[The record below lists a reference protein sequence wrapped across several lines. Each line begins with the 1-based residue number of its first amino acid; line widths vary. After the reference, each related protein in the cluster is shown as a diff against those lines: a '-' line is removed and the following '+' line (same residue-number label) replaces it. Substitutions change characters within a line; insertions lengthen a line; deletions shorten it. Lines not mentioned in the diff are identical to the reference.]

1 MSNINY
7 TNSFGTGT
15 NSCNSATS
23 ANLNHHHGHIITG
36 DLQIIANS
44 KLRKIINKVRNY
56 KEPSTRSIENDV

>member
-7 TNSFGTGT
+7 TNTFGTGT
-15 NSCNSATS
+15 NSCNFANS

-44 KLRKIINKVRNY
+44 KLQKIVNKV
-56 KEPSTRSIENDV
+56 